1 MRVIKYFSGAFGS
14 PTMFFT
20 ENDGENEQMFW
31 GSDRLILKEYF
42 FKNIV
47 VHFSFLAIIDAF

>member
-31 GSDRLILKEYF
+31 GSDRLLF
-42 FKNIV
+42 LKNI
-47 VHFSFLAIIDAF
+47 FLKKYFDVFMF